1 MKVTLN
7 TKTLAH
13 LLAIV
18 GKAVA
23 LDLVKM
29 EACGGQFSAM
39 CFNGTSGFSGT
50 IQAVSLD
57 IWSAHVSLSTLI
69 ALIGTLES
77 ESIDLELTEKS
88 LVISA
93 RPARMEIRLSNEE
106 LPGIPAISGETLVL
120 SGKQFMKITGV
131 SAFASTDLAHPVLTG
146 IHIYTKENG
155 IFADAADGYALG
167 RVQIPGKFASLDML
181 LPGSFAK
188 ETGKVIKPDDQLEF
202 TSNHSHAAIRLH
214 REGET
219 YIFATSL
226 IDGTYPDVEQIIPKT
241 FKTEVN
247 LANNGP
253 MLTFVRRSNA
263 LKMSNEKLAVLLHIR
278 PAPDSRLR
286 VFCQVGSG
294 QEVTGTTMDEIPVK
308 SEKGLEVKVKLDP
321 HYIGLACEFLAAPAT
336 IQVVNHIA
344 NTPVL
349 LNAGDRLVVIMPLIS
364 DSVSPDLY
372 GDGIL
377 VVIPTTVKTEI
388 HATV

>member
-1 MKVTLN
+1 MKATLN

-23 LDLVKM
+23 LDLVKL
-29 EACGGQFSAM
+29 EASGSQFSAM

-57 IWSAHVSLSTLI
+57 MWSAHVSLSTLI

-106 LPGIPAISGETLVL
+106 LPGIPAISGETVVL
-120 SGKQFMKITGV
+120 SGKQFMKITSV
-131 SAFASTDLAHPVLTG
+131 SVFASTDIARPILNG
-146 IHIYTKENG
+146 IHVYTNENG
-155 IFADAADGYALG
+155 IITDAADGYALG

-188 ETGKVIKPDDQLEF
+188 EAGKVIKPTDQLEF
-202 TSNHSHAAIRLH
+202 TSNHSHAAIRLY
-214 REGET
+214 REGES
-219 YIFATSL
+219 YVFATSL
-226 IDGTYPDVEQIIPKT
+226 IDGMYPVVEQIIPKT
-241 FKTEVN
+241 FNTEVT
-247 LANNGP
+247 LANNGA
-253 MLTFVRRSNA
+253 MLTFVHRSNA

-278 PAPDSRLR
+278 PAPEARLR

-294 QEVTGTTMDEIPVK
+294 QDVTGTTVDEIPVK
-308 SEKGLEVKVKLDP
+308 SGNGLEVKIKLDP
-321 HYIGLACEFLAAPAT
+321 HYIGLACEFLTTPTT

-349 LNAGDRLVVIMPLIS
+349 LNAGDRLVVIMPLVS
-364 DSVSPDLY
+364 ETASPDLY
-372 GDGIL
+372 GDGIP
-377 VVIPTTVKTEI
+377 VVIPAAVKTEFPVSI
-388 HATV
+388 